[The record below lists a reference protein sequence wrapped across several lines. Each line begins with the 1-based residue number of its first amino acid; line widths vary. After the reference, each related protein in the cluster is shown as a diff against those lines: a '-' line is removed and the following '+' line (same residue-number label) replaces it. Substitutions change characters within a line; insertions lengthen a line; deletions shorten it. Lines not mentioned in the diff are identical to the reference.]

1 MADDSSINRIDTM
14 NLNNLYRVPV
24 IIEGVHLS
32 CYIDE
37 DDNCEAVLC
46 DHASD
51 LGSLLEL
58 VSCAGDRWWR
68 VLDDHIDTALSELK
82 AQAEADKADERTFDR
97 ELDKLCY

>member
-1 MADDSSINRIDTM
+1 MEPNR
-14 NLNNLYRVPV
+14 LFRVQL

-32 CYIDE
+32 CYIDA
-37 DDNCEAVLC
+37 DDNCEAVHC

-51 LGSLLEL
+51 LGALLEL
-58 VSCAGDRWWR
+58 VSCAGDRWAR

-82 AQAEADKADERTFDR
+82 RINEEDRASDIIADR